1 MTLSLTLVTATH
13 SGRSCDRNTA
23 HNSYI
28 VLVMVPLVTEELPT
42 VVTTTQAV
50 TTWER
55 GTAEDILIL
64 QYKSIQSNNV
74 TVRLS
79 LLRCTKVIDEVPMK
93 ITINQVPLPIL

>member
-1 MTLSLTLVTATH
+1 MSLSRTLVTATH
-13 SGRSCDRNTA
+13 FGRSCDRNTA

-55 GTAEDILIL
+55 GTAEDILFFNI
-64 QYKSIQSNNV
+64 KAF
-74 TVRLS
+74 
-79 LLRCTKVIDEVPMK
+79 E
-93 ITINQVPLPIL
+93 ITM